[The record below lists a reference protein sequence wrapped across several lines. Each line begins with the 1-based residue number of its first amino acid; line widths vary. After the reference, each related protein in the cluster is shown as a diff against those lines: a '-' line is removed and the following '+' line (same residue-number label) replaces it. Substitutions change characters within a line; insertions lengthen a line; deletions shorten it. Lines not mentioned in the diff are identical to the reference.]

1 MEHALFRC
9 QNCDALVP
17 KKNLLY
23 GAHLGHSLKLADK
36 GSLLE
41 WIRVQFWK
49 LTGRL

>member
-9 QNCDALVP
+9 QNCDKLV
-17 KKNLLY
+17 LRADVMR
-23 GAHLGHSLKLADK
+23 GACLGHSLKLASK